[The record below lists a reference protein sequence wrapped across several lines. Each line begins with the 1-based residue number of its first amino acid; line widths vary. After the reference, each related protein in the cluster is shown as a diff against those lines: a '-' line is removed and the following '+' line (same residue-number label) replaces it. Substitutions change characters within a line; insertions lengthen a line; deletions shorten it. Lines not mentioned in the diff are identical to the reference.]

1 MTIFKKYFLYLMIVF
16 LPLPVIASE
25 ELPDIKYDKFTL
37 PNGLR
42 VIVHEDR
49 KIPVVA
55 VNVWYHVGSKDELP
69 GKTGFAH
76 LFEHLMF
83 NGTENYNNEYFG
95 PFQQVGATN
104 MNGTTNNDRT
114 NYFENVPTPALDLA
128 LWMES
133 DRMGHLLGVVNQEKL
148 DEQRGVV
155 QNEKRQG
162 ENQPYGRVFIQAS
175 KATFPVGHPYSW
187 TTIGS
192 MEDLNAA
199 TLEDVQLWFKTYYG
213 PNNAVLSLAGDI
225 NVDEAKKIVTKYFG
239 DIPPG
244 PSPIKKK
251 KWIAKRSGEKR
262 EIMYDRVPNARIY
275 KVWNTPEIGSP
286 EHAHFELLASL
297 LTGGKNSALYQ
308 ELVYKRQLATSVSAF
323 YYDRE
328 IAGQFWIAVDL
339 ANGRSLDDLEDA
351 MDKALSDFIKKGPSA
366 KRLKNTKTSIRASS
380 IKGLQRVGGFGGKSD
395 LLAYSEVYSGN
406 PGAYLEFI
414 NGIMEITNKEIKET
428 ANTWLT
434 DGAYVLTVI
443 PEENRSYDSE
453 STADRSKLPFP
464 TEFPEL
470 DLPEIQRAKL
480 SNGLEVV
487 LAERHD
493 VPMINLSFQIKSGH
507 ATDPLGQP
515 GLANFTMSML
525 TEGSKSFN
533 ALELSDQLE
542 ELGTDLYTSTGL
554 DSSSINISSLKS
566 SFEESIEIMFEV
578 ITEPTFDQEEIDRKK
593 IRWLAA
599 IDQSLSTPNGMVSNL
614 IPEILYGEDHP
625 YAKPFSGNGT
635 RESIQWMS
643 RDDLIN
649 YKNRFIA
656 PSNGT
661 LILVGDTTLDEI
673 LPILEAQFGS
683 WPENRML
690 KGAQLVYTI
699 NKEPDSR
706 RVFLIDKPGAVQSL
720 IVAGQLMP
728 GMRTSDEIDIDLM
741 NRVIGGSFTSR
752 LNMNLREDKSW
763 SYGVRTRL
771 SQYKGPRPMLVS
783 APVQTDKTVDSIQ
796 EIIREYDEYLSSN
809 PAKNEE
815 LEAIVNDLSLGLIGD
830 FETFG
835 SLMSGL
841 SGIVSFDREDDFLD
855 NLPTKYRSMTI
866 DNINAAAERYIDP
879 SIWTWVIVG
888 DLSKIEQGIREL
900 DLGEIEILKLD

>member
-1 MTIFKKYFLYLMIVF
+1 MTIFKKYFLYFVIVF
-16 LPLPVIASE
+16 SPLSVIASE
-25 ELPDIKYDKFTL
+25 QLPDIKYDKFTL

-728 GMRTSDEIDIDLM
+728 GMRTPDEIDIDLM

-855 NLPTKYRSMTI
+855 NLPKKYRSMTI
-866 DNINAAAERYIDP
+866 DDINAAAERYIDP

-888 DLSKIEQGIREL
+888 DLSKIEQGIR
-900 DLGEIEILKLD
+900 

>member
-1 MTIFKKYFLYLMIVF
+1 MAILKKYFLYLMIVF
-16 LPLPVIASE
+16 SSLSVIASE
-25 ELPDIKYDKFTL
+25 GLPDIKYDKFTL

-133 DRMGHLLGVVNQEKL
+133 DRMGHLLGVINKEKL

-286 EHAHFELLASL
+286 EHAHFELLSSL

-434 DGAYVLTVI
+434 DGAYILTVI
-443 PEENRSYDSE
+443 PEENRNYNSE
-453 STADRSKLPFP
+453 SSADRSKLPFP

-525 TEGSKSFN
+525 TEGSKSFD

-614 IPEILYGEDHP
+614 IPEILYGVDHP

-643 RDDLIN
+643 RDDLIS

-683 WPENRML
+683 WPENRMF
-690 KGAQLVYTI
+690 KGAQLDYTI
-699 NKEPDSR
+699 NKENDLR

-796 EIIREYDEYLSSN
+796 EIIREYNEYLSSN

-855 NLPTKYRSMTI
+855 NLPTKYRSMTV
-866 DNINAAAERYIDP
+866 DDINAAAQRYIDP

>member
-1 MTIFKKYFLYLMIVF
+1 MTIFKNYFLYLMIVF
-16 LPLPVIASE
+16 LPLSVIASE

-351 MDKALSDFIKKGPSA
+351 MDTALSDFIKKGPSA

-728 GMRTSDEIDIDLM
+728 GMRTPDEIDIDLM

-855 NLPTKYRSMTI
+855 NLPAKYRSMTI
-866 DNINAAAERYIDP
+866 DDINTAAERYIDP

>member
-1 MTIFKKYFLYLMIVF
+1 MTIFKKYFLYFVIVF
-16 LPLPVIASE
+16 SPLSVIASE
-25 ELPDIKYDKFTL
+25 QLPDIKYDKFTL

-728 GMRTSDEIDIDLM
+728 GMRTPDEIDIDLM

-866 DNINAAAERYIDP
+866 DDINTAAERYIDP

>member
-1 MTIFKKYFLYLMIVF
+1 MTIFKKYFLYFIIVF
-16 LPLPVIASE
+16 SPLSVTPSE

-162 ENQPYGRVFIQAS
+162 ENQPFGRVFIQAS

-297 LTGGKNSALYQ
+297 LTDGKNSALYQ

-328 IAGQFWIAVDL
+328 IAGQFWIAADL

-351 MDKALSDFIKKGPSA
+351 MDSALSEFIKRGPSA

-395 LLAYSEVYSGN
+395 LLAYSEVYTGN

-414 NGIMEITNKEIKET
+414 NGIMKITSKEVKET
-428 ANTWLT
+428 ANAWLT
-434 DGAYVLTVI
+434 DGVYVLTVV
-443 PEENRSYDSE
+443 PEQNRTYDSE
-453 STADRSKLPFP
+453 SSADRSKLPFP

-470 DLPEIQRAKL
+470 DLPQIQRAKL

-507 ATDPLGQP
+507 ATDPKEQP

-525 TEGSKSFN
+525 TEGTKSFD
-533 ALELSDQLE
+533 ALELSDRLE

-578 ITEPTFDQEEIDRKK
+578 ITEPTFDQQEIDRKK

-690 KGAQLVYTI
+690 KGVQLDYTI
-699 NKEPDSR
+699 NKETDSR

-866 DNINAAAERYIDP
+866 DDINAAAERYIDP

>member
-323 YYDRE
+323 YYDRV

-339 ANGRSLDDLEDA
+339 AIGRSLDELEDA
-351 MDKALSDFIKKGPSA
+351 MDTALSDFIKKGPSA

-414 NGIMEITNKEIKET
+414 NGIMEITNKEIKES
-428 ANTWLT
+428 ANIWLT

-443 PEENRSYDSE
+443 PEENRSYNSE

-525 TEGSKSFN
+525 TEGSKSFD

-661 LILVGDTTLDEI
+661 LILVGDTNLDEI
-673 LPILEAQFGS
+673 LPTLEAQFGS

-690 KGAQLVYTI
+690 KGAQLDYTI

-866 DNINAAAERYIDP
+866 DDINAAAQRYIDP

>member
-1 MTIFKKYFLYLMIVF
+1 MTIFKKYFLYFVIVF
-16 LPLPVIASE
+16 SPLSVIASE
-25 ELPDIKYDKFTL
+25 QLPDIKYDKFTL

-69 GKTGFAH
+69 GKNGFAH

-525 TEGSKSFN
+525 TEGSKSFD

-635 RESIQWMS
+635 RELIQWMS

-728 GMRTSDEIDIDLM
+728 GMRTPDEIDIDLM

-809 PAKNEE
+809 PAKKEE

-855 NLPTKYRSMTI
+855 NLPAKYRSMTI
-866 DNINAAAERYIDP
+866 DDINTAAERYIDP

>member
-351 MDKALSDFIKKGPSA
+351 MDTALSDFIKKGPSA

-428 ANTWLT
+428 ANIWLT

-443 PEENRSYDSE
+443 PEENRSYNSE

-525 TEGSKSFN
+525 TEGSKNFD

-661 LILVGDTTLDEI
+661 LILVGDTNLDEI
-673 LPILEAQFGS
+673 LPTLEAQFGS

-690 KGAQLVYTI
+690 KGEQLDYTI

-866 DNINAAAERYIDP
+866 DDINAAAQRYIDP

>member
-1 MTIFKKYFLYLMIVF
+1 MTIFKKYFLYFVIVF
-16 LPLPVIASE
+16 SPLSVIASE
-25 ELPDIKYDKFTL
+25 QLPDIKYDKFTL

-351 MDKALSDFIKKGPSA
+351 MNKALSDFIKKGPSA

-643 RDDLIN
+643 RDDLID

-728 GMRTSDEIDIDLM
+728 GMRTPDEIDIDLM

-855 NLPTKYRSMTI
+855 NLPAKYRSMTI
-866 DNINAAAERYIDP
+866 DDINTAAERYIDP

>member
-1 MTIFKKYFLYLMIVF
+1 MTIFKKYFLYFVIVF
-16 LPLPVIASE
+16 SPLSVIASE
-25 ELPDIKYDKFTL
+25 QLPDIKYDKFTL

-728 GMRTSDEIDIDLM
+728 GMRTPDEIDIDLM

-866 DNINAAAERYIDP
+866 DDINAAAQRYIDP

>member
-1 MTIFKKYFLYLMIVF
+1 MTIFKKYFLYFVIVF
-16 LPLPVIASE
+16 SPLSVIASE
-25 ELPDIKYDKFTL
+25 QLPDIKYDKFTL

-855 NLPTKYRSMTI
+855 NLPAKYRSMTI
-866 DNINAAAERYIDP
+866 DDINTAAERYIDP

>member
-1 MTIFKKYFLYLMIVF
+1 MTIFKKYFLYFIIVF
-16 LPLPVIASE
+16 SSLSVIASE

-162 ENQPYGRVFIQAS
+162 ENQPFGRVFIQAS
-175 KATFPVGHPYSW
+175 KATFPAGHPYSW

-297 LTGGKNSALYQ
+297 LTDGKNSALYQ
-308 ELVYKRQLATSVSAF
+308 ELVYKRQLATSVSSF

-351 MDKALSDFIKKGPSA
+351 MDKALTDFIKKGPTA

-395 LLAYSEVYSGN
+395 LLAYSEVYTGN

-414 NGIMEITNKEIKET
+414 NGIMNITSKEIKET
-428 ANTWLT
+428 ANAWLT
-434 DGAYVLTVI
+434 DGVYVLTVV
-443 PEENRSYDSE
+443 PEQNRTYDSE
-453 STADRSKLPFP
+453 SSADRSKLPFP
-464 TEFPEL
+464 TQFPEL

-507 ATDPLGQP
+507 ATDPKEQP

-525 TEGSKSFN
+525 TEGSKN
-533 ALELSDQLE
+533 YDALELSDRLE

-566 SFEESIEIMFEV
+566 SFEESLEIMFEV
-578 ITEPTFDQEEIDRKK
+578 ITEPTFDQQEIDRKK

-599 IDQSLSTPNGMVSNL
+599 IDQSMSTPNGMVSNL
-614 IPEILYGEDHP
+614 IPEILYGEEHP

-635 RESIQWMS
+635 RESIQWMG

-656 PSNGT
+656 ASNGT
-661 LILVGDTTLDEI
+661 LIVVGDTTLDEI

-683 WPENRML
+683 WPENKML
-690 KGAQLVYTI
+690 KGAQLDYTI
-699 NKEPDSR
+699 AKAQDSR

-783 APVQTDKTVDSIQ
+783 APVQTDRTVDSIQ
-796 EIIREYDEYLSSN
+796 EIIMEYNEYLSSN
-809 PAKNEE
+809 PAKNDE
-815 LEAIVNDLSLGLIGD
+815 LQAIVNDLSLGLIGD

-841 SGIVSFDREDDFLD
+841 SGIVSFGREDDFLD
-855 NLPTKYRSMTI
+855 TLPAKYRSMTI
-866 DNINAAAERYIDP
+866 DNINDAAQRYIDP

-888 DLSKIEQGIREL
+888 DLSKIEKGIREL
-900 DLGEIEILKLD
+900 NLGEIEILKLD

>member
-1 MTIFKKYFLYLMIVF
+1 MTIFKKYFLYFIIVF
-16 LPLPVIASE
+16 SPLSVIASE

-328 IAGQFWIAVDL
+328 IAGQFWIAADL

-351 MDKALSDFIKKGPSA
+351 MDTALSDFIKKGPSA

-395 LLAYSEVYSGN
+395 LLAYSEVYTGN

-414 NGIMEITNKEIKET
+414 NGIMKITSKEVKET
-428 ANTWLT
+428 ANAWLT
-434 DGAYVLTVI
+434 DGVYVLTVV
-443 PEENRSYDSE
+443 PEQNRTYDSE
-453 STADRSKLPFP
+453 SSADRSKLPFP

-470 DLPEIQRAKL
+470 DLPQIQRAKL

-507 ATDPLGQP
+507 ATDPKEQP

-525 TEGSKSFN
+525 TEGTKSFD
-533 ALELSDQLE
+533 ALELSDRLE

-554 DSSSINISSLKS
+554 DSSSINVSSLKS

-578 ITEPTFDQEEIDRKK
+578 ITEPTFDQQEIDRKK

-690 KGAQLVYTI
+690 KGVQLDYTI
-699 NKEPDSR
+699 NKETDSR

-866 DNINAAAERYIDP
+866 DDINAAAERYIDP

>member
-443 PEENRSYDSE
+443 PEENRSYNSE

-525 TEGSKSFN
+525 TEGSKSFD

-855 NLPTKYRSMTI
+855 NLPAKYRSMTI
-866 DNINAAAERYIDP
+866 DDINTAAERYIDP

>member
-1 MTIFKKYFLYLMIVF
+1 MINLNKTIISFLIF
-16 LPLPVIASE
+16 LISFSTLANEDLPE
-25 ELPDIKYDKFTL
+25 IKYEKFTL

-55 VNVWYHVGSKDELP
+55 VNVWYHVGSKDERP

-95 PFQQVGATN
+95 PFQQVGATD

-133 DRMGHLLGVVNQEKL
+133 DRMGHLLGVVNEEKL

-175 KATFPVGHPYSW
+175 KSTFPVGHPYSW

-192 MEDLNAA
+192 LEDLNAA
-199 TLEDVQLWFKTYYG
+199 TLEDVQTWFKTYYG

-225 NVDEAKKIVTKYFG
+225 NADEAKVIVTKYFG
-239 DIPPG
+239 HIPPG

-262 EIMYDRVPNARIY
+262 EIMYDRVPNTRIY

-286 EHAHFELLASL
+286 EQTHFELMASL
-297 LTGGKNSALYQ
+297 LTGGKNSSLYQ

-328 IAGQFWIAVDL
+328 LAGQFWIAVDL
-339 ANGRSLDDLEDA
+339 ANGQSLEELEAALDDT
-351 MDKALSDFIKKGPSA
+351 LSEFIKRGPNA
-366 KRLKNTKTSIRASS
+366 KRLKNTKTSIRASW
-380 IKGLQRVGGFGGKSD
+380 IKGLQRIGGFGGKSD
-395 LLAYSEVYSGN
+395 LLAYSEVYSGD
-406 PGAYLEFI
+406 PGAYLKFI
-414 NGIMEITNKEIKET
+414 NDMMDITNKDIKTT
-428 ANTWLT
+428 ASTWLT
-434 DGAYVLTVI
+434 DGAYVLTVV
-443 PEENRSYDSE
+443 PEENRTFSTE
-453 STADRSKLPFP
+453 SVVDRTQLPFP
-464 TEFPEL
+464 TDFPVL
-470 DLPEIQRAKL
+470 DLPKIQRAKL
-480 SNGLEVV
+480 SNGLDVV

-507 ATDPLGQP
+507 ATDPKEQP
-515 GLANFTMSML
+515 GLASFTMSML
-525 TEGSKSFN
+525 TEGTGSYD
-533 ALELSDQLE
+533 ALELSNRLE
-542 ELGTDLYTSTGL
+542 ELGTDLYTNTGL
-554 DSSSINISSLKS
+554 DVSSVNISSLKS
-566 SFEESIEIMFEV
+566 NFVDSLKIMHEV
-578 ITEPTFDQEEIDRKK
+578 ITEPTFDQTEIERKK
-593 IRWLAA
+593 LRWLAA

-643 RDDLIN
+643 REDLMN
-649 YKNRFIA
+649 YKQRFIA
-656 PSNGT
+656 PSNAS
-661 LILVGDTTLDEI
+661 LIVVGDTTLDEVV
-673 LPILEAQFGS
+673 PMLESQFGKLV
-683 WPENRML
+683 ENKML
-690 KGAQLVYTI
+690 KGAQLDYEVFNQLET
-699 NKEPDSR
+699 R
-706 RVFLIDKPGAVQSL
+706 RVYLVDKPGAVQSL

-728 GMRTSDEIDIDLM
+728 AIGSSDEIDIDLM

-771 SQYKGPRPMLVS
+771 SEYKGPRPMLVY
-783 APVQTDKTVDSIQ
+783 APVQTDKTIPSIQ

-809 PAKNEE
+809 PAKDEE
-815 LEAIVNDLSLGLIGD
+815 LEAIVKDLSLGMIGD
-830 FETFG
+830 YETFG
-835 SLMSGL
+835 ALMSGL
-841 SGIVSFDREDDFLD
+841 SGIVYRGLDD
-855 NLPTKYRSMTI
+855 NYIESLPTKYRSMTI
-866 DNINAAAERYIDP
+866 DDINSAAKRYLDP

-888 DLSKIEQGIREL
+888 DLSKIEEGIKEL
-900 DLGEIEILKLD
+900 NLGKIEVITLD

>member
-1 MTIFKKYFLYLMIVF
+1 MTIFKKYFLYLIIIF
-16 LPLPVIASE
+16 SPLSVIASG

-162 ENQPYGRVFIQAS
+162 ENQPFGRVFIQAS

-286 EHAHFELLASL
+286 EHPHFELLASL
-297 LTGGKNSALYQ
+297 LTDGKNSALYQ

-328 IAGQFWIAVDL
+328 IAGQFWIAADL

-351 MDKALSDFIKKGPSA
+351 MDNALIEFIKKGPSA

-395 LLAYSEVYSGN
+395 LLAYSEVYTGN

-414 NGIMEITNKEIKET
+414 NGIMEITSKEVKET
-428 ANTWLT
+428 ANAWLT
-434 DGAYVLTVI
+434 DGVYVLTVV
-443 PEENRSYDSE
+443 PEQNRTYDSE
-453 STADRSKLPFP
+453 SSADRSKLPFP

-470 DLPEIQRAKL
+470 DLPQIQRAKL

-507 ATDPLGQP
+507 ATDPKEQP

-525 TEGSKSFN
+525 TEGTKSFD
-533 ALELSDQLE
+533 ALELSDRLE

-554 DSSSINISSLKS
+554 DSSSINVSSLKS

-578 ITEPTFDQEEIDRKK
+578 ITEPTFDQQEIDRKK

-690 KGAQLVYTI
+690 KGVQLDYTI
-699 NKEPDSR
+699 DKQTDSR

-866 DNINAAAERYIDP
+866 DDINAAAERYIDP

>member
-351 MDKALSDFIKKGPSA
+351 MDTALIDFIKKGPSA

-443 PEENRSYDSE
+443 PEENRSYNSE

-525 TEGSKSFN
+525 TEGSKNFD

-578 ITEPTFDQEEIDRKK
+578 ITEPTFDEEEIDRKK

-673 LPILEAQFGS
+673 LPTLEAQFGS

-690 KGAQLVYTI
+690 KGAQLDYTI

-720 IVAGQLMP
+720 VVAGQLMP

-866 DNINAAAERYIDP
+866 DDINAAAQRYIDP

>member
-1 MTIFKKYFLYLMIVF
+1 M
-16 LPLPVIASE
+16 ASE
-25 ELPDIKYDKFTL
+25 ELPEIKYEKFTL

-95 PFQQVGATN
+95 PFQQVGATD

-114 NYFENVPTPALDLA
+114 NYFQNVPTPALDLA

-162 ENQPYGRVFIQAS
+162 ENQPYGRVFQQAS

-225 NVDEAKKIVTKYFG
+225 NVDEARKIVTKYFG

-251 KWIAKRSGEKR
+251 KWIAKRTEEKR
-262 EIMYDRVPNARIY
+262 EIMYDRVPNTRIY
-275 KVWNTPEIGSP
+275 KVWNTPEIGTP
-286 EHAHFELLASL
+286 EQTHFELIASL
-297 LTGGKNSALYQ
+297 LTGGKNSVLFQ
-308 ELVYKRQLATSVSAF
+308 ELVYKRQLATNVSAF

-328 IAGQFWIAVDL
+328 LAGQFWIAADL
-339 ANGRSLDDLEDA
+339 ANGRSLGELEAALDD
-351 MDKALSDFIKKGPSA
+351 ALSNFIARGPSS
-366 KRLKNTKTSIRASS
+366 KRLNNTKTSIRSS
-380 IKGLQRVGGFGGKSD
+380 WIKGLQRVGGFGGKSD
-395 LLAYSEVYSGN
+395 LLAYAEVYTGN
-406 PGAYLEFI
+406 PGAYQEFI
-414 NGIMEITNKEIKET
+414 NDLMEITNRDVKQT
-428 ANTWLT
+428 ASTWLSN
-434 DGAYVLTVI
+434 GEYVLTVL
-443 PEENRSYDSE
+443 PEEDRTYSSE
-453 STADRSKLPFP
+453 STADRSQLPFP
-464 TEFPEL
+464 TEFPIL
-470 DLPEIQRAKL
+470 DLPEIQRSKL

-507 ATDPLGQP
+507 ATDPINQP
-515 GLANFTMSML
+515 GLASFTMSML
-525 TEGSKSFN
+525 TEGTKSYN
-533 ALELSDQLE
+533 ALELSDRLE
-542 ELGTDLYTSTGL
+542 ELGTDLYTNTGL
-554 DSSSINISSLKS
+554 DVSSVNISSLKS
-566 SFEESIEIMFEV
+566 NFEESIKIMHEV
-578 ITEPTFDQEEIDRKK
+578 INDPTFDNTEIDRKK
-593 IRWLAA
+593 MRWLAA
-599 IDQSLSTPNGMVSNL
+599 IDQSMSTPNGMVSNL
-614 IPEILYGEDHP
+614 MPGILYGKDHP
-625 YAKPFSGNGT
+625 YSKPFSGNGT

-643 RDDLIN
+643 RDDLVK
-649 YKNRFIA
+649 YKNQFIA
-656 PSNGT
+656 PSNAT
-661 LILVGDTTLDEI
+661 LIVVGDTTLDEI
-673 LPILEAQFGS
+673 LTILEPHFGK
-683 WPENRML
+683 WPENKML
-690 KGAQLVYTI
+690 KGVGLDYTVQSQST
-699 NKEPDSR
+699 SR
-706 RVFLIDKPGAVQSL
+706 RVYLVDKPDAVQSL

-728 GMRTSDEIDIDLM
+728 PIGTDDEIEINLM

-771 SQYKGPRPMLVS
+771 SNYKGPRPMLVY
-783 APVQTDKTVDSIQ
+783 APVQTDKTVLSIQ
-796 EIIREYDEYLSSN
+796 EIIREYDEYLSTN
-809 PAKNEE
+809 PAKDNE
-815 LEAIVNDLSLGLIGD
+815 LEAIVKDLSLGLIGD

-835 SLMSGL
+835 ALMSGV
-841 SGIVSFDREDDFLD
+841 SGIVSQGRSDDYLD
-855 NLPTKYRSMTI
+855 SLPELYRSMTV
-866 DNINAAAERYIDP
+866 DNINSVAAKYIDTN
-879 SIWTWVIVG
+879 IWTWMIVG
-888 DLSKIEQGIREL
+888 DLSKIEEGIREL
-900 DLGEIEILKLD
+900 NLGEIEIIKLD

>member
-1 MTIFKKYFLYLMIVF
+1 MTIFKNYFLYLMIVF
-16 LPLPVIASE
+16 SPLSVIASE

-133 DRMGHLLGVVNQEKL
+133 DRMGHLLGVINKEKL

-286 EHAHFELLASL
+286 EHAHFELLSSL

-434 DGAYVLTVI
+434 DGAYILTVI
-443 PEENRSYDSE
+443 PEENRNYNSE
-453 STADRSKLPFP
+453 SSADRSKLPFP

-525 TEGSKSFN
+525 TEGSKSFD

-614 IPEILYGEDHP
+614 IPEILYGVDHP

-643 RDDLIN
+643 RDDLIS

-683 WPENRML
+683 WPENRMF
-690 KGAQLVYTI
+690 KGAQLDYTI
-699 NKEPDSR
+699 NKENDLR

-796 EIIREYDEYLSSN
+796 EIIREYNEYLSSN

-841 SGIVSFDREDDFLD
+841 SGIVSLDREDDFLD
-855 NLPTKYRSMTI
+855 NLPTKYRSMTV
-866 DNINAAAERYIDP
+866 DDINAAAQRYIDP